1 MLVTYYI
8 LVTVPDAL
16 IIIIA
21 QLLITNCV
29 INNLHVLS
37 HLIDPITL
45 CAQLLSCVQLFCN
58 PMGSSLPGSSV
69 HGIFPGKNTGVGCHF
84 LLQGEVG
91 IFSDV
96 LINELERE
104 KMKEERR

>member
-1 MLVTYYI
+1 MGAYYI

-16 IIIIA
+16 IIIIIA

-45 CAQLLSCVQLFCN
+45 CAKLLSCVQLFCN
-58 PMGSSLPGSSV
+58 PMDYSSLGSSA
-69 HGIFPGKNTGVGCHF
+69 HGIFPGKNAGVGCRF
-84 LLQGEVG
+84 LLQGEIG

-96 LINELERE
+96 LIN
-104 KMKEERR
+104 